1 MKDNIWVLVYIIL
14 GSIAVLMLLFT
25 LFVVNQHEQRVEMP
39 CETLIQQNNGSNY
52 VPLPK
57 RCEKGD
63 K

>member
-39 CETLIQQNNGSNY
+39 CETLIQQNTNSNY

-57 RCEKGD
+57 RCEKGE
-63 K
+63 